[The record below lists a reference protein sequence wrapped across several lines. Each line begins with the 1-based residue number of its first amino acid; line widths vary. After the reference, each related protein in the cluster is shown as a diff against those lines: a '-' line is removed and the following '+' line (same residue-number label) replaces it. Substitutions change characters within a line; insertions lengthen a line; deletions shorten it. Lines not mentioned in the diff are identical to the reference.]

1 MRVKNKKEKLGGLI
15 KGFAKG
21 VDEVL
26 LASQKVDYLKKIILF
41 YSALMYCD

>member
-1 MRVKNKKEKLGGLI
+1 MRGKNKKEKLGGLI

-26 LASQKVDYLKKIILF
+26 LSSQKVNFTSCFCFDF
-41 YSALMYCD
+41 M